1 MPKRYWLVST
11 KKKTMEQVTIQST
24 ENMLKKKINYFEQQ
38 QKERIIAACKSDM
51 KYAEVLSFIKN
62 EIEKS
67 EQEVS
72 FSYEIKCWKT
82 DGAYQFNRAVEE
94 IFGSVKA
101 MGDSG
106 PSGSGNINTLDVVLA
121 DGLRTKV
128 PFGKISLPGI
138 GEDACIE
145 LNYDNSQSRLIITGL
160 CKSKYQSI
168 VDDIVERTKQ
178 LLATNSIYRNQALE
192 ITNANEEPKR
202 LNLDSIDSQLMVL
215 SRQTEF
221 DLQPLRSRILYP
233 EKCIEKGI
241 PLKYGCLLE
250 GKYGTGK
257 TLLAFKTAR
266 EAVNNN
272 WTFIYLKEPSLLAV
286 TLRMVKIIDRSCN
299 GVIVFVEDIDQ
310 VTRGERNNALQDI
323 LNTLDGGDTKDMN
336 VITLFTTNHIEL
348 IEPTFLRGK
357 RIGSV
362 ITMDCLDKETALRF
376 IQESFK
382 ESEGYRIGELSSS
395 LDLIEE
401 MEIAPAFMAEIVESI
416 KSKLIFSEDNTVT
429 DEILRNAVKAYDRQV
444 NLSRKKDMSI
454 TTEKELYEIMS
465 KIAAEGMKRILT
477 GDC

>member
-1 MPKRYWLVST
+1 
-11 KKKTMEQVTIQST
+11 METIPIQST
-24 ENMLKKKINYFEQQ
+24 GNVLRKRMNLFEQQ
-38 QKERIIAACKSDM
+38 QKERIINACKSDM
-51 KYAEVLSFIKN
+51 KYTDVLAFIKN
-62 EIEKS
+62 EVEMS
-67 EQEVS
+67 EEEGE
-72 FSYEIKCWKT
+72 FNYEIKCWKT
-82 DGAYQFNRAVEE
+82 DGAFQFNRAVEE

-101 MGDSG
+101 EKDSG
-106 PSGSGNINTLDVVLA
+106 PSGSGNISTLDVILA
-121 DGLRTKV
+121 DGSRTKV
-128 PFGKISLPGI
+128 PFGKVSLNEL
-138 GEDACIE
+138 GEGSYIE
-145 LNYDNSQSRLIITGL
+145 LNYDSMSSELVITGC
-160 CKSKYQSI
+160 CKMKYQSMIDAI
-168 VDDIVERTKQ
+168 VDRTRM
-178 LLATNSIYRNQALE
+178 LISTNSIYRNQALE
-192 ITNANEEPKR
+192 ITGEHEEPKR
-202 LNLDSIDSQLMVL
+202 LNLDGIDSQLMVL

-272 WTFIYLKEPSLLAV
+272 WTFIYLKEPSLLAE

-310 VTRGERNNALQDI
+310 VTKGERDSALQDI

-362 ITMDCLDKETALRF
+362 ITMDCLDRETALRF
-376 IQESFK
+376 IQESFR

-395 LDLIEE
+395 LDLIEQ

-416 KSKLIFSEDNTVT
+416 KSRLMFSEDNTVT
-429 DEILRNAVKAYDRQV
+429 DEMLGNAVKAYGRQV
-444 NLSRKKDMSI
+444 NLSRKRDMGM
-454 TTEKELYEIMS
+454 TVEKRLYDVMSELS
-465 KIAAEGMKRILT
+465 AEGIRKVLR
-477 GDC
+477 G